1 MKADNFEE
9 LVAKCV
15 MSGFK
20 HRLLYVFIHIHAI
33 EDEELA
39 AQAGADD
46 EAGAGIVQIMFDA
59 HQPAQPGLTFE
70 QVRDAADSQ
79 TPDWN
84 FIVVGIAKNSDASL
98 PDEEQAQAILVDM
111 REKILAGQ
119 IDDLAFLDRNGSPVG
134 VETDVISDAAANEA
148 VH

>member
-1 MKADNFEE
+1 MNADNFEE

-15 MSGFK
+15 LSGFQ
-20 HRLLYVFIHIHAI
+20 HRLLYVFIRIHAL
-33 EDEELA
+33 EDEEQA
-39 AQAGADD
+39 AQAGVDD
-46 EAGAGIVQIMFDA
+46 ATEAGIVQILFDA
-59 HQPAQPGLTFE
+59 HQPAQPGLTFD

-84 FIVVGIAKNSDASL
+84 FIVVDIAKNSDASL
-98 PDEEQAQAILVDM
+98 PDEEQAHALLVDM

-119 IDDLAFLDRNGSPVG
+119 IDDLAFLDRTGTPVG
-134 VETDVISDAAANEA
+134 VQTDVVSDASVDEA

>member
-1 MKADNFEE
+1 MNADTFDE
-9 LVAKCV
+9 LVSKCV
-15 MSGFK
+15 LSGFQ
-20 HRLLYVFIHIHAI
+20 HRLLYVFIRIHAI
-33 EDEELA
+33 EDEALA
-39 AQAGADD
+39 SQADAD
-46 EAGAGIVQIMFDA
+46 EETAAGVVQILFDA

-70 QVRDAADSQ
+70 QVREAADAQ

-98 PDEEQAQAILVDM
+98 PDNEQAKLFLVDM

-119 IDDLAFLDRNGSPVG
+119 IDDLAFLDRTGAPVG
-134 VETDVISDAAANEA
+134 VQTDGVSDAVIDDA